1 MPTPSPPLRTVPG
14 TADDVVLLDER
25 FAADPHAVYALL
37 REQRPV
43 TRAQAPG
50 APPFWLVTRYED
62 VRAALADPRLVKD
75 AATLFGPAAAAG
87 LGGLDV
93 HDHMLN
99 SDPPKHTRLRKL
111 VTKAFTAKAIA
122 RLRPRI
128 EALAVELVDAV
139 AARLADG
146 EPSVDLIDAL
156 AFPLPM
162 TVICE
167 ILGVPDDRR
176 GDFRTWSHAILSP
189 ATPQQFV
196 TASAEMREYLVRL
209 VADKRAHPDDAMLSA
224 IIAPDDHG
232 DELSDAEATGMASLL
247 LVAGHETTVNLIG
260 NGALASL
267 RGPGQWARLRADPA
281 SLPGAVE
288 EFLRLD
294 SPVNTATVRFAAE
307 PVTLGGTTIPTGQ
320 TVLLA
325 IGSANRDP
333 AAFDHPDDLDLHRP
347 RGGSLA
353 FGHGIHYCLGAALA
367 RLEGEIAF
375 RVLLDR
381 LPDLEL
387 ATDPAEVGWQPSLL
401 IRGLTHLPVRLHQV
415 PSPAP
420 KRG

>member
-1 MPTPSPPLRTVPG
+1 
-14 TADDVVLLDER
+14 
-25 FAADPHAVYALL
+25 
-37 REQRPV
+37 
-43 TRAQAPG
+43 
-50 APPFWLVTRYED
+50 
-62 VRAALADPRLVKD
+62 
-75 AATLFGPAAAAG
+75 
-87 LGGLDV
+87 
-93 HDHMLN
+93 
-99 SDPPKHTRLRKL
+99 
-111 VTKAFTAKAIA
+111 
-122 RLRPRI
+122 
-128 EALAVELVDAV
+128 
-139 AARLADG
+139 
-146 EPSVDLIDAL
+146 
-156 AFPLPM
+156 M

-307 PVTLGGTTIPTGQ
+307 PVTIGGTTIPTGQ

-333 AAFDHPDDLDLHRP
+333 AAFDHPDELDLHRP

-415 PSPAP
+415 PAPAP